1 MQLVNKR
8 GKEKMSNRNRET
20 TTSDTTDTTN
30 STRTRSRRPVT
41 LRVRSTGEKIR
52 RVPIERSGY
61 RVVRYEGRYHT
72 IRGGSRT
79 SPYIVGSPD
88 SEDVNGRA

>member
-1 MQLVNKR
+1 
-8 GKEKMSNRNRET
+8 MSNSNRET
-20 TTSDTTDTTN
+20 TTSDITTTATT
-30 STRTRSRRPVT
+30 STRTRARRPVT

-88 SEDVNGRA
+88 GDDVNGRA